1 LENGT
6 RRSLRTDP
14 PARLRLALLAGFV
27 LTVYTAFS
35 RVLHPFAFHVNVVLS
50 MLVVLPLVTLAVFG
64 LTPLRRAGNRLLV
77 ISALALAPAV
87 LFSWL
92 GWVPFSNL
100 AKIGL
105 AVCLG
110 FWIAEQ
116 VEGVAVIVL
125 IAALSAAVDIYSVFA
140 GPTKVLLAGH
150 PAAVG
155 YFTVAIT
162 WFGYSYR
169 EAYSQL
175 GTSDFFFFSLY
186 LGAVEAFGLRVGRTL
201 VFMTLSFL
209 VTVVAA
215 FWTSALPALPLL
227 ALAFVA
233 ANYDLLWE
241 NRRLRRARLSSR
253 PHGSVERAPRDRFAG
268 GAPD

>member
-1 LENGT
+1 LESGT

-27 LTVYTAFS
+27 LTVYAAYS
-35 RVLHPFAFHVNVVLS
+35 RLLHPFTFHTNVVLS
-50 MLVVLPLVTLAVFG
+50 MLVVLPLAALVVFG
-64 LTPLRRAGNRLLV
+64 LTPLRRAGNRLL
-77 ISALALAPAV
+77 ILGATALVLAV
-87 LFSWL
+87 LFSWT

-105 AVCLG
+105 AACLG

-116 VEGVAVIVL
+116 VEGLAVIVL
-125 IAALSAAVDIYSVFA
+125 IAVLSAAVDSFSVFA
-140 GPTKVLLAGH
+140 GPTKALLAGH

-162 WFGYSYR
+162 WFGYGYR
-169 EAYSQL
+169 EAYTAL

-186 LGAVEAFGLRVGRTL
+186 LAAAEIFGLRVRRTL
-201 VFMTLSFL
+201 VFMTLSFM

-215 FWTSALPALPLL
+215 FWTTALPALPML
-227 ALAFVA
+227 AVAFIA
-233 ANYDLLWE
+233 ANYDLLWQ
-241 NRRLRRARLSSR
+241 RRRAR
-253 PHGSVERAPRDRFAG
+253 RAL
-268 GAPD
+268 